1 MRKIIYLLFIIA
13 VISCNSNPT
22 IQSEAPNEALASLLA
37 NYYNERMK
45 LFPLEATA
53 NGDIRYNNLLPADF
67 TDSYRA
73 KLKDFFSR
81 YNDSINTFN
90 PTTLENNDKKSY
102 NIFKYQ
108 MDMALKG
115 LQVNF
120 LGSPDKNDITYMP
133 FDQFNGVPIAM
144 GQMGSGT
151 GNQPFKTVKDYD
163 DWLQRATAFSA
174 WADSAIVYFKKGKIE
189 WQGTYDELLEQEFYN
204 LSDLNLKVK
213 APETIKNED
222 DEPKAEEEEEEE
234 DEGQYNGKSR
244 RVMPRSPFRRRSKER
259 KITILE
265 VKEAKMKWDVY
276 IKYFKYTGGLILF
289 GLILFDMVIWQGL
302 SKASDIILSA
312 WGNEG
317 NDDSINYFQ
326 IYTIIS
332 LSSCIFIMIRL
343 ILLFYGSYNL
353 SVNLH
358 NDMITKIVKA
368 PINLFHDRTPKGQ
381 IFNRFSSDFEVIIN
395 NMIITGNTIVCL
407 YQLIGTIFICCYFE
421 IWSLAFTPI
430 LLFSWFFTSYYIK
443 AGQDL
448 KRLEGVSK
456 SPILNVIGETL
467 PGAMLIRAY
476 KYEQNYFNKYFE
488 LVDNLFKVNLY
499 TTGALNWFGINLDLL
514 AFTYI
519 LFLIILAIALQ
530 DKFTPAGIGFI
541 LTYSLTLQIFL
552 FEFLNNLGIFTNN
565 MVSMERCLNYTEIE
579 GEGTPNEVETPENWP
594 STGSIEF
601 LDYCVKYRPDKE
613 MVLKNLD
620 ISIESGEKIGIVGR
634 TGSGK
639 STMALSLF
647 RILEGCQGQI
657 KIDGVDISTIDLQ
670 KLRKNLTIIPQDP
683 SLLKGTLKYNI
694 DPLDQFTEEE
704 IITVIKSVGFWHIV
718 EDSELGLEF
727 KVIIISFNIYRSKKM
742 EKIYL

>member
-1 MRKIIYLLFIIA
+1 M
-13 VISCNSNPT
+13 
-22 IQSEAPNEALASLLA
+22 
-37 NYYNERMK
+37 
-45 LFPLEATA
+45 
-53 NGDIRYNNLLPADF
+53 
-67 TDSYRA
+67 TDCILGH
-73 KLKDFFSR
+73 LKDKTRILITHAEQF
-81 YNDSINTFN
+81 
-90 PTTLENNDKKSY
+90 
-102 NIFKYQ
+102 
-108 MDMALKG
+108 LKH
-115 LQVNF
+115 
-120 LGSPDKNDITYMP
+120 MH
-133 FDQFNGVPIAM
+133 
-144 GQMGSGT
+144 
-151 GNQPFKTVKDYD
+151 
-163 DWLQRATAFSA
+163 R
-174 WADSAIVYFKKGKIE
+174 IVYFKKGKIE